1 MDLIKQ
7 YIVQSISVAA
17 NNLRL
22 STEKIEVVALLR
34 DAIVISE
41 NVEYDIKE
49 MKKITEL
56 STLAIRLNEI
66 YSYLAQPQIDFLKF
80 SEKFKE
86 HSQFLIKDLSHL
98 LEIVGP
104 PEFKK
109 ALGKLTGS
117 KVEKEIADRNH
128 DNPNKDKDERVIE
141 VPLKEKG
148 NIEDILKPETD
159 LLKEKLILEDDKDTE
174 DLLFQN
180 YESEI
185 LKPIKSIDKI
195 LKQLSKNEIEPEA
208 ILKLAKIMNKNG
220 EISNKIG
227 FEIIANMHKII
238 SKSLLLIR
246 ARELMP
252 GKEVVES
259 IRACLIVIVAVVKG
273 KEVDITNYLNRAE
286 EFGNSIQSIKLK
298 ETL

>member
-34 DAIVISE
+34 DAILKSK
-41 NVEYDIKE
+41 NLQSDIHE

-66 YSYLAQPQIDFLKF
+66 YFYLTQPQLDLFKF

-86 HSQFLIKDLSHL
+86 HSQYLIKDLSHM
-98 LEIVGP
+98 LEMVNPTI
-104 PEFKK
+104 FKK
-109 ALGKLTGS
+109 ALEKLNVQNEI
-117 KVEKEIADRNH
+117 VEIKNENVND
-128 DNPNKDKDERVIE
+128 PNTK
-141 VPLKEKG
+141 
-148 NIEDILKPETD
+148 NIEQINIDLSKRKTNEPVFSKPETE
-159 LLKEKLILEDDKDTE
+159 LLKEKIILEEEKEEE
-174 DLLFQN
+174 DIFFQN
-180 YESEI
+180 YETEI
-185 LKPIKSIDKI
+185 LKHIKSIDAM
-195 LKQLSKNEIEPEA
+195 LKQLSKNEIDPEA
-208 ILKLAKIMNKNG
+208 ILKYAKIMNKNG
-220 EISNKIG
+220 EVSEKIG
-227 FEIIANMHKII
+227 FEIIANMHNII
-238 SKSLLLIR
+238 SKSLMLIR

-252 GKEVVES
+252 GREVIEA
-259 IRACLIVIVAVVKG
+259 IRSCLIVIVAVVKG

-286 EFGNSIQSIKLK
+286 EFGNSIQSIKIK